1 MTLSQ
6 ILLSSS
12 QSNRSLAWAYQR
24 RGKKDEFKK
33 RMSYAL
39 ENIKRAKQERQIE
52 QKWKSGEVA

>member
-12 QSNRSLAWAYQR
+12 QSNRSLAWDYHR

-39 ENIKRAKQERQIE
+39 ANIKRAKQERQIE
-52 QKWKSGEVA
+52 QKWKLGAVV